1 MWWCWKGEGCDG
13 AAVMLRGRVGSGFV
27 GGRGVVWGSRWW
39 WWWLGKEGC
48 GSLVVVLLGV
58 LTLPVPLS
66 PPQDSVAPRWL
77 CAACPVPDGTPAP
90 GPGPP

>member
-27 GGRGVVWGSRWW
+27 VGRGAVWGSRWW
-39 WWWLGKEGC
+39 CLGKEGC

-66 PPQDSVAPRWL
+66 PPQDSVAP
-77 CAACPVPDGTPAP
+77 
-90 GPGPP
+90 